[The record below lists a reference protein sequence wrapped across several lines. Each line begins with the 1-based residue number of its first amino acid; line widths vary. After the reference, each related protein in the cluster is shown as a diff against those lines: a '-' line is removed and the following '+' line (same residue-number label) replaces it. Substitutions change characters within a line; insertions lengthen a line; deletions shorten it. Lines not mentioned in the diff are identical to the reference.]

1 MTDFLYS
8 HWQQPADDWLQIH
21 SLDIHTAGEPL
32 RIIID
37 GFADLQGQTM
47 VQKRADCLARFDDLR
62 KTLMFEPR
70 GHADM
75 YGAVITK
82 PERKDSHFGVLFL
95 HNEGYSTMCGHAIIA
110 LATAAKDCSVSNF
123 IEGVNELRID
133 TPAGLIKAY
142 ITLKNEQLTNVC
154 FDNVASYAAK
164 LDMQI
169 ELPMLGAVNC
179 DIAYGGAYYAFID
192 ADSIDLSLALNNH
205 EQIICLG
212 KSIKQQIN
220 SHYQPTH
227 PTDDAL
233 SFLYGVIFYSNSH
246 KAHSSFSRHVCIFA
260 EGELDRSPTGTGVSA
275 RAALE
280 FAKGRLKI
288 GQRVK
293 IESILGSIFTVE
305 LKAQCLLADIN
316 AVVPQVSGEAFVTGK
331 HTFLIDPNDPLK
343 QGFIFR

>member
-1 MTDFLYS
+1 MTNSLYS
-8 HWQQPADDWLQIH
+8 HWQQPKDGWLQVDT
-21 SLDIHTAGEPL
+21 LDVHTGGEPL

-37 GFADLQGQTM
+37 GFAELQGQTM
-47 VQKRADCLARFDDLR
+47 IEKRADCLTRFDHLR
-62 KTLMFEPR
+62 KALMFEPR

-75 YGAVITK
+75 YGALITK

-110 LATAAKDCSVSNF
+110 LATAAKDSSICNF

-142 ITLKNEQLTNVC
+142 ITLRNNQLISVC
-154 FDNVASYAAK
+154 FDNVASYAEK
-164 LDMQI
+164 LDMPI
-169 ELPMLGAVNC
+169 EIPLFGTVNC
-179 DIAYGGAYYAFID
+179 DIAYGGAYYAFVD
-192 ADSIDLSLALNNH
+192 ADTLDVSLAPNNH
-205 EQIICLG
+205 EQIISLG
-212 KSIKQQIN
+212 KIIKQDVN
-220 SHYQPTH
+220 SHYQPKH

-233 SFLYGVIFYSNSH
+233 SFLYGVIFYSNSQ
-246 KAHSSFSRHVCIFA
+246 KSHSVFSRHVCIFA

-280 FAKGRLKI
+280 FAKGRLKL
-288 GQRVK
+288 GQQIK
-293 IESILGSIFTVE
+293 IESILGSIFSVE
-305 LKAQCLLADIN
+305 LKAQRMLADTH
-316 AVVPQVSGEAFVTGK
+316 AVIPRVSGEAFVTGK